1 MDTDTQQD
9 STAPLNRELD
19 EVISHSCEH
28 HSMSQSNSKATI
40 HDIARIVSVSASTVS
55 RALKNDTRISSV
67 VRETVWRA
75 ASELNYRPNHIAAAL
90 RNGRSNILGVIVP
103 TADRTFFSS
112 VIRGIE
118 EIANESGLHIL
129 ICQTHDNYKK
139 EIATV
144 EALLNARVDGII
156 ASHAK
161 ETLCFDHFV
170 KVRKSGVPL
179 LFFDRS
185 RDDIGVSQVVIDDY
199 YGAYKAT
206 EHLIQEGCRRIAHFT
221 GPFSISIYKDRFR
234 GYCDALSHY
243 GVSRNTDYTI
253 ESSLQLEDGRN
264 GMTQLLNLSEPPDAV
279 FSSSAISIM
288 GALQVCKERS
298 VPIPDKMALVGFSDE
313 PYLSFCEPGI
323 TTIDQKSTTL
333 GNTAAKL
340 IMQPTSL
347 HDARKIVLRPALVIR
362 RSSLRTGSGLLP
374 RPT

>member
-1 MDTDTQQD
+1 
-9 STAPLNRELD
+9 
-19 EVISHSCEH
+19 
-28 HSMSQSNSKATI
+28 MSQTNSRATI
-40 HDIARIVSVSASTVS
+40 HDIARMVSVSASTVS
-55 RALKNDTRISSV
+55 RALRNDTRISSL

-75 ASELNYRPNHIAAAL
+75 ASELDYRPNHIAAAL

-118 EIANESGLHIL
+118 EIANASGLHIL
-129 ICQTHDNYKK
+129 ICQTYDSYTK

-161 ETLCFDHFV
+161 ETVNFEHFLKV
-170 KVRKSGVPL
+170 KKRGVPL

-206 EHLIQEGCRRIAHFT
+206 EHLIREGCRRIAHFT

-234 GYCDALSHY
+234 GYCDALSYY
-243 GVSRNTDYTI
+243 GVPRNPDYTI

-264 GMTQLLNLSEPPDAV
+264 SMSMLLELSEPPDAV
-279 FSSSAISIM
+279 FSSSAIGIM

-298 VPIPDKMALVGFSDE
+298 VPIPEQIALVGFSDE

-323 TTIDQKSTTL
+323 TTIDQKSMTI

-340 IMQPTSL
+340 ILQPASL
-347 HDARKIVLRPALVIR
+347 HDARKIVLRPELVVR
-362 RSSLRTGSGLLP
+362 RSSLRTGSGILS